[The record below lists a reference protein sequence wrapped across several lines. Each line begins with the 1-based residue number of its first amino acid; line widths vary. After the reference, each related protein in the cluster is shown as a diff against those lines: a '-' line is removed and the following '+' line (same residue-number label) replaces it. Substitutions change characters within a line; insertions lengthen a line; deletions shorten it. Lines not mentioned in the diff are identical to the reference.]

1 MFLDFHGG
9 WIISLGL
16 FGGHVGID
24 GRGDRMLVLRWTI
37 LLTGGHFLT
46 LFGVVIGVRLFG
58 VDGHVRSV
66 FAVGRGRVGGGFGAR
81 AQRPPGASAA
91 ASGAAD
97 HVVGQLAVETTLVE
111 LVELY
116 ALKQVEKLGLA
127 LVEAVG
133 HSRGRG
139 IGLRHDRHVVD
150 AAAEVVWD
158 HKASLHTAF
167 PGQE

>member
-1 MFLDFHGG
+1 M
-9 WIISLGL
+9 
-16 FGGHVGID
+16 
-24 GRGDRMLVLRWTI
+24 
-37 LLTGGHFLT
+37 
-46 LFGVVIGVRLFG
+46 IGVRLFG

-66 FAVGRGRVGGGFGAR
+66 FAVGRGRVGGRFR
-81 AQRPPGASAA
+81 AGGEAA
-91 ASGAAD
+91 GTAGPAD

-150 AAAEVVWD
+150 AAAEVV
-158 HKASLHTAF
+158 
-167 PGQE
+167 